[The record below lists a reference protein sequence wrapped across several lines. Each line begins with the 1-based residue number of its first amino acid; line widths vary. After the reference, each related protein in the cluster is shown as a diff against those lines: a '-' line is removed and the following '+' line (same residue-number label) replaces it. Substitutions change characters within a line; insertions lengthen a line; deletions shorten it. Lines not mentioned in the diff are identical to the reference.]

1 MLEDDDC
8 TIIVSSED
16 EETIEE
22 KPVNS
27 EGKENKSSEV
37 KPCRYIIWQNLSRVA
52 RQFFWYLDNWIN
64 HIQ

>member
-16 EETIEE
+16 EETTEE

-37 KPCRYIIWQNLSRVA
+37 KPCRFSHVA